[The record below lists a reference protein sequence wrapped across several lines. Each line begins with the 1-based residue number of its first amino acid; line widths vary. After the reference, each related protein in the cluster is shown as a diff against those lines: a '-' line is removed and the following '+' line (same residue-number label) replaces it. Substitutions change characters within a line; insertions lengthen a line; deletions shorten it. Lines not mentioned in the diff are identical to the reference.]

1 MPCVVTT
8 QSTKMTNVE
17 NVKKMQLM
25 VRDRHECM
33 TTNDISYVW
42 KLTLTTRID
51 ETIQVER
58 KPSSRLTITISI

>member
-1 MPCVVTT
+1 
-8 QSTKMTNVE
+8 
-17 NVKKMQLM
+17 MQLM

-51 ETIQVER
+51 ETIQQER